1 VHKLAGGICLRR
13 VFTLIELLVV
23 ISLIS
28 LLMSILAPARQVF
41 VTTVE
46 QTQKLRWS
54 PTAGKDL
61 TINESLK

>member
-1 VHKLAGGICLRR
+1 